1 MCLYFTHVKST
12 YKSRLKRLEPFCIWF
27 LFHRNIHTQLE
38 QCARPAQRVCCVR
51 TCRTPQ
57 SQALRLI
64 GHHRIRLSV
73 GQDITDSDS
82 AMESTLQSQAQ
93 RWSGHHRVRLSGG
106 QDITDS
112 DFAMDPTYYRVRLY
126 NGQDITESGSTMGRT
141 TQSQAL
147 QSAHSVSKFC
157 IFKTF

>member
-82 AMESTLQSQAQ
+82 AMESTY
-93 RWSGHHRVRLSGG
+93 H
-106 QDITDS
+106 
-112 DFAMDPTYYRVRLY
+112 RVRLY

-147 QSAHSVSKFC
+147 QWAGHNRVRLCGEKHITKSCSGVGWTPRSPAPRYAGHHRV
-157 IFKTF
+157 